1 MDTYVESQFLSMQ
14 PVDPNPV
21 GYVPTQSVV
30 PMGVPMQQP
39 VPAPVQQPMPAPVQ
53 QPMPVPVQQPM
64 PVPMQQPMPAPVAS
78 QFVPTVAPAM
88 SSFSDHLNVLNQ
100 C

>member
-1 MDTYVESQFLSMQ
+1 MQ

-30 PMGVPMQQP
+30 PMAVPMGVPMQQP
-39 VPAPVQQPMPAPVQ
+39 VPAPVQQPMP
-53 QPMPVPVQQPM
+53 VPVQQSM
-64 PVPMQQPMPAPVAS
+64 PVPMQQPMPAPIAS